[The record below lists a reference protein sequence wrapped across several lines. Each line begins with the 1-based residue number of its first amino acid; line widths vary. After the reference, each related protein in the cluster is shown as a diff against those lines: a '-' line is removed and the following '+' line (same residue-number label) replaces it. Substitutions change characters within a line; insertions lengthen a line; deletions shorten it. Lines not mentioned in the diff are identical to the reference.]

1 MSIIYHRLRCL
12 DGRLMKHDPQLDD
25 PYLETDLG
33 VCPDCEGFGCEP
45 PKALGVSRMA
55 DNDRAILVSFSKMLT
70 DDEMRD
76 FHDYV
81 REWER

>member
-1 MSIIYHRLRCL
+1 MR
-12 DGRLMKHDPQLDD
+12 HDPQPDD

-33 VCPDCEGFGCEP
+33 VCPDCEGLGCEL
-45 PKALGVSRMA
+45 PKAQGVSRMA
-55 DNDRAILVSFSKMLT
+55 DNNRAILVSFSKALT

-81 REWER
+81 REWEQ